1 MRKVQISQGLA
12 IIAAIA
18 FVFVVQNSTFS
29 SYSSYLLALL
39 IVFSGIYISIKR
51 RSKPVAQGTSLTGR
65 ASELFNGN
73 PLELFAIISIITFII
88 ALTNGLFSPLFFFL
102 YFILFLLAFLCEPI
116 TVWVFLIS
124 MVLYLF
130 PQFMSSLNTDSI
142 IKLGSL
148 LLIAPIA
155 YFIAREF
162 ERRQKLAK
170 KVESKTNEIIQE
182 ASILKSEDG
191 TTPDEDEAID
201 EIIEEAKSLQEDVKD
216 EGI

>member
-1 MRKVQISQGLA
+1 MRNVQISQSVA
-12 IIAAIA
+12 IIGAVI
-18 FVFVVQNSTFS
+18 FVFAVQNSALS

-39 IVFSGIYISIKR
+39 IIFSAIYISIRK
-51 RSKPVAQGTSLTGR
+51 RSKPATDR
-65 ASELFNGN
+65 AHAGVNALNLFNGN

-102 YFILFLLAFLCEPI
+102 YFVLFLLAFLCEPI
-116 TVWVFLIS
+116 TVWIFLVSI
-124 MVLYLF
+124 LIYLL
-130 PQFMSSLNTDSI
+130 PQFTSSLNTDSF
-142 IKLGSL
+142 IKFGSL
-148 LLIAPIA
+148 VLIAPIA

-162 ERRQKLAK
+162 ERRQLLAR

-216 EGI
+216 